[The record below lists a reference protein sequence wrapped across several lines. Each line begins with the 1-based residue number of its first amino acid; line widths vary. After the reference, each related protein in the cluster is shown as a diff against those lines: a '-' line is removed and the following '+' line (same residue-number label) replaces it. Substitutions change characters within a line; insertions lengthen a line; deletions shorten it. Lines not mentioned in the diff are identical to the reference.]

1 MNRKYKFL
9 LIGLMISLF
18 MVPSVRAES
27 LGELANQNVVVTG
40 APNAVSAGL
49 IVNPDGRGD
58 TLIFPYFDVRTINGK
73 AQQSLFL
80 IINESATGG
89 GQDFTPATPLDNDGL
104 DGDGVDVGIIA
115 RVGFREWDKS
125 IEVLDFHIYLSD
137 EDVWVGQVT
146 LNPVTNLGNIRSPD
160 FVVVDATG
168 ALFYLAKPWV
178 TTGQDFTTLN
188 INYTPPA
195 GVTKEQLTHFGY
207 IEVIG
212 EERVAKKPTASSG
225 TTPNTGFP
233 YTHTV
238 ARTFQDCPNNMMGT
252 LYVLRTG
259 DGVAM
264 GYNATALANFSRN
277 AGSLFGGL
285 GLNTPTLA
293 FAEDTLDQ
301 VEFVLSKEDIFG
313 AYSIETEIGASAS
326 LLITFPTKHFHY
338 NDSGLCR
345 SLIVGSNNP
354 FSAACENDGE
364 EVVAKIWDRDENFIT
379 IQTGFTSPQPPGQ
392 KVVLPY
398 EVNIIGFYPGTGP
411 VTPAGRDNIAFPIG
425 TFRSGWA
432 WIFFQPNLPI
442 AGAKRAFP
450 VSIDFYQ
457 YYGLLFDEYDGL
469 PALGLQIQE
478 FFNGVAGGYYGE
490 MVPAWY
496 EVEWFQTQLQL
507 PPLL

>member
-18 MVPSVRAES
+18 LVPSGWANSS
-27 LGELANQNVVVTG
+27 LGELANETVVVTG

-58 TLIFPYFDVRTINGK
+58 TLVFPYYDVRTLNGK
-73 AQQSLFL
+73 GQQSLFL

-89 GQDFTPATPLDNDGL
+89 GQIIGNEVQ
-104 DGDGVDVGIIA
+104 GDGVDTGIIA
-115 RVGFREWDKS
+115 RIGFREWDKS

-146 LNPVTNLGNIRSPD
+146 LNGNLGNIKSPD
-160 FVVVDATG
+160 FVVVDATN
-168 ALFYLAKPWV
+168 ALFYLAKPWAIV
-178 TTGQDFTTLN
+178 GPDFSTLN
-188 INYTPPA
+188 INYTPP
-195 GVTKEQLTHFGY
+195 GGLSKDQLTQMGY

-212 EERVAKKPTASSG
+212 EEAVAKKPTASSG
-225 TTPNTGFP
+225 SSPNTGQPF
-233 YTHTV
+233 THTV
-238 ARTFQDCPNNMMGT
+238 ARTFLDCPNNMMGT
-252 LYVLRTG
+252 LYILRTD

-364 EVVAKIWDRDENFIT
+364 EITAKIWDRDENFIT
-379 IQTGFTSPQPPGQ
+379 IQQGFISPQPPGQ

-398 EVNIIGFYPGTGP
+398 EVNIIGFYPGTT
-411 VTPAGRDNIAFPIG
+411 TPAPVGGAFFGIGRDNIAFPVG

-432 WIFFQPNLPI
+432 WINFPANVPV
-442 AGAKRAFP
+442 AGAKIAFP
-450 VSIDFYQ
+450 VLIDFYQ
-457 YYGLLFDEYDGL
+457 YYGNLFDEYNGL

-478 FFNGVAGGYYGE
+478 FFNGVAGGFYGE
-490 MVPAWY
+490 TVPAWY
-496 EVEWFQTQLQL
+496 EVEWFLFV
-507 PPLL
+507 PPPIL